1 VVVQSLAAEGCDR
14 FPGATPSRSPDTLGP
29 SIGSQGHELWPPRTA
44 RALERRRQIAR
55 DARETR
61 DARPPP
67 PRALAAVRDNAP
79 EVRLV
84 RELLDN
90 WSGLGLIV
98 AGMTNQ
104 GGTCS

>member
-1 VVVQSLAAEGCDR
+1 LRV
-14 FPGATPSRSPDTLGP
+14 T
-29 SIGSQGHELWPPRTA
+29 
-44 RALERRRQIAR
+44 
-55 DARETR
+55 ARETR

>member
-1 VVVQSLAAEGCDR
+1 
-14 FPGATPSRSPDTLGP
+14 
-29 SIGSQGHELWPPRTA
+29 
-44 RALERRRQIAR
+44 
-55 DARETR
+55 
-61 DARPPP
+61 
-67 PRALAAVRDNAP
+67 VRDNAP